1 MQKVLLSAYACDPS
15 KGSEPGNGFNWA
27 NQLALLGYEVY
38 CVTTSK
44 GKGAIE
50 KELGATNNPR
60 FIYVDLPFGLDSIYY
75 KSQFGMYLHYFLW
88 QWRAYRSAKKVHN
101 KIMFD
106 VVHHITW
113 GSIQQGSFMYKLAI
127 PFIFGPAGGG
137 QKSPKALKRFFL
149 NAWKSEE
156 KRTYVT
162 EKFKRYNP
170 ACFKMIK
177 RANVV
182 LASNRDTKNLAEG
195 LGCENVQLVLDVG
208 LPKSFYPK
216 VMPKR
221 NTDAESLKLLWVGR
235 FMPRKGLMLLLD
247 VMNELKSHSTIVL
260 TIVGDGEMKNE
271 VLGGIEKYGLT
282 NVFCVGK
289 VPFTEV
295 TQYYASH
302 DVLVFPSLRDSV
314 GVQLIEA
321 MAYGLPII
329 TLDLNGASLLVAEDR
344 GVKIPVRDAD
354 QVITD
359 FAEAIELLSE
369 DRKQLEVMAKNAFA
383 YSKHFIWEEKI
394 KNIAETYYPTFI
406 TKS

>member
-50 KELGATNNPR
+50 NELGATNNPQ

-75 KSQFGMYLHYFLW
+75 KSQIGMYLHYFLW
-88 QWRAYRSAKKVHN
+88 QWRAYRIAKKAHK
-101 KIMFD
+101 KIRFD

-162 EKFKRYNP
+162 EKFKTYNP

-177 RANVV
+177 RAKVV

-216 VMPKR
+216 VMPNR

-247 VMNELKSHSTIVL
+247 VMNELKCHSTIEL
-260 TIVGDGEMKNE
+260 TIVGDGEMKKE

-282 NVFCVGK
+282 NVVCVGK
-289 VPFTEV
+289 VPFTKV

-329 TLDLNGASLLVAEDR
+329 TLDLNGASLLVEEDR

-354 QVITD
+354 QVIAD
-359 FAEAIELLSE
+359 FAKAIERLSE